1 MRNTVSSSVVV
12 VVFGVLLGVLPGV
25 LPGGAAFAADGLQ
38 PRIDTS
44 GWETLQ
50 GRLVLGT
57 TPSNRTDASSPDGD
71 VIKVSSLSLL
81 GDYYLTRPLLGMAGG
96 VRATSGVL
104 LGQRSALWSSPPSGG
119 AFSMDRRQG
128 DGLAD
133 GATTPY
139 LGVGYTGLSVNRT
152 WGVSADFGLMA
163 LLPRSGVRLG
173 RGSNSGQN
181 LDDSVRELRLS
192 PVLQVGVSYAF

>member
-1 MRNTVSSSVVV
+1 MRNTVSSSVLMA
-12 VVFGVLLGVLPGV
+12 VFGVLFSSTAP
-25 LPGGAAFAADGLQ
+25 AADGIQ
-38 PRIDTS
+38 PHLDT

-50 GRLVLGT
+50 GRFVLGT
-57 TPSNRTDASSPDGD
+57 TPSGRSDTGHDGNALQ
-71 VIKVSSLSLL
+71 VISLSLL

-104 LGQRSALWSSPPSGG
+104 LGQRSPTWSRPSAGG
-119 AFSMDRRQG
+119 LLNMDSHPG
-128 DGLAD
+128 DAPAD

-139 LGVGYTGLSVNRT
+139 LGVGYTGLSVNRA
-152 WGVSADFGLMA
+152 WGVSADLGLMA

-173 RGSNSGQN
+173 RGSGPS

-192 PVLQVGVSYAF
+192 PVVQVGVSYAF